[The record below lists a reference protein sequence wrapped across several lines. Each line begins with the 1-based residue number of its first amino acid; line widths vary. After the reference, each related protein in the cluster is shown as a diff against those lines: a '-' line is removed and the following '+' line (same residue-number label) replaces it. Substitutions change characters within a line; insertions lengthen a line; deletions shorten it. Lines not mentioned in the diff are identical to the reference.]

1 MGIPHIA
8 GLLGRRVFVIS
19 PGLLLIGLLLK
30 VAILSKKTLK
40 NPKHSG
46 KFKKKIKKQITKKN
60 NPTIQ
65 KETQNLKN
73 TLILKIIQETTKK

>member
-1 MGIPHIA
+1 VGIPNIA

-46 KFKKKIKKQITKKN
+46 KFKKK
-60 NPTIQ
+60 
-65 KETQNLKN
+65 
-73 TLILKIIQETTKK
+73 